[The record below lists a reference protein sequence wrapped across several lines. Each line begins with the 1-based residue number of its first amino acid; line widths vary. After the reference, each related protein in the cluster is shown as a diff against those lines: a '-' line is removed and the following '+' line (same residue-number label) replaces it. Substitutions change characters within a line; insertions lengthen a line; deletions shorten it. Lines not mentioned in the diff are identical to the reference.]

1 MTQPRPLSSSP
12 SCRLAPLAVLVTAML
27 ASAVAGCG
35 RVGAGISSEARAAA
49 APIVVVVEK
58 KEQGRVAVPS
68 AEEYWSSIQPADAAP
83 PIPPSELRPAQ

>member
-1 MTQPRPLSSSP
+1 MTQPRHLSSSP
-12 SCRLAPLAVLVTAML
+12 SCHLAPLAVWVTAVL

-35 RVGAGISSEARAAA
+35 RVGAGIGSEARAAA
-49 APIVVVVEK
+49 TPIVVLEK
-58 KEQGRVAVPS
+58 KEQGRVAVPL